1 MCTGMKD
8 VPYIVHE
15 GVMARMERTVRRLWI
30 LCLVLVLLLVG
41 SNALWL
47 HHVAQFEEFETTEIQ
62 QDGEGVNII
71 GNGDINYGSE
81 STDH

>member
-1 MCTGMKD
+1 MKD

-30 LCLVLVLLLVG
+30 LCLVLVVLLVG

-47 HHVAQFEEFETTEIQ
+47 YHVSQFEEFETTIEAQ

-71 GNGDINYGSE
+71 GNGDINYGTE
-81 STDH
+81 SSGNN